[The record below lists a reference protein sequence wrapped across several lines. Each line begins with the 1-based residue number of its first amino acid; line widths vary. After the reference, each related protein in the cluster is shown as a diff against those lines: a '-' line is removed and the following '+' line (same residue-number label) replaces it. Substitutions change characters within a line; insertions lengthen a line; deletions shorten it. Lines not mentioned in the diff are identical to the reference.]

1 MNTKTIKLC
10 GKDVQI
16 GYCAATENA
25 FENFSDKSIQVFVP
39 TYGKDKDGK
48 DIILAP
54 AEAKLGD
61 YVLLAFAGIYAA
73 YSYLGEGSVERN
85 VLIEAIIALRNEW
98 YSIPAVVKE
107 NLTTETKETGEGE
120 NEKN

>member
-48 DIILAP
+48 DIIVCTNREIDELA
-54 AEAKLGD
+54 
-61 YVLLAFAGIYAA
+61 YYTV
-73 YSYLGEGSVERN
+73 
-85 VLIEAIIALRNEW
+85 
-98 YSIPAVVKE
+98 
-107 NLTTETKETGEGE
+107 TE
-120 NEKN
+120 